1 MTLGVKKRLERASRI
16 LVIVTPELPAL
27 KDTKDVLEIFQGVL
41 NIPAGSVSVVFNHP
55 RGGTMVTRADV
66 ERGIGRDVQLGL
78 DHDGFRCDRAGVT
91 GEVLVNSAGP
101 GSPVAKALRLL
112 ATSVAEEYKGRAVA
126 EAKV

>member
-27 KDTKDVLEIFQGVL
+27 KDTKDVLENFRCVL
-41 NIPAGSVSVVFNHP
+41 NIPAGSVSVDFNDP

-91 GEVLVNSAGP
+91 GEVLVNSAP